1 MEQFSG
7 QFSETSTGLNK
18 FGQHSNLA
26 QTRRQK
32 SATWSDVRTILA
44 TALYVLPLYLEG
56 RKTDGKTC
64 FVSCIPK
71 IALLFSNNK
80 AGCNGFSTSFV
91 FIVPYALRKV
101 FLRNVQYHAQYT

>member
-18 FGQHSNLA
+18 LGQHSSLA

-56 RKTDGKTC
+56 RESDGKTC
-64 FVSCIPK
+64 FVLCIPK
-71 IALLFSNNK
+71 IAPLFSNNK
-80 AGCNGFSTSFV
+80 VGCTGF
-91 FIVPYALRKV
+91 PRHL
-101 FLRNVQYHAQYT
+101 FLLLLLHSEKYS